1 MRYYNETITNQCKNC
16 SYIWE
21 DGELK
26 SNCPKCGSGW
36 IDDL

>member
-16 SYIWE
+16 SYIWK

-26 SNCPKCGSGW
+26 GNCPKCGSGW